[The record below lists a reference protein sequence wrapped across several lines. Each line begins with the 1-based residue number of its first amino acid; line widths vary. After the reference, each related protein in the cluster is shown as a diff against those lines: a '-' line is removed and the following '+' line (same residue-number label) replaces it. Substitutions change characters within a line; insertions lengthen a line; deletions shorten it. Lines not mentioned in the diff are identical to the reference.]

1 MGRVSSLI
9 HEVLPAKVI
18 VDNMVQ
24 EAADVLSRGASLV
37 KVQGK
42 SKL

>member
-9 HEVLPAKVI
+9 HDVLPAKVI

-24 EAADVLSRGASLV
+24 EAVDILTHGASLL
-37 KVQGK
+37 KGHPK